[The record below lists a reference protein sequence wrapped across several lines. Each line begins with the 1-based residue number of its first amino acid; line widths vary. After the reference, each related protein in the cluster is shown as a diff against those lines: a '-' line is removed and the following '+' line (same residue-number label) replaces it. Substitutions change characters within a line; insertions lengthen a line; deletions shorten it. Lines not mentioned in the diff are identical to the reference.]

1 MESEQTVRL
10 GPLPEEQWDDR
21 TRAALAALLPPE
33 RRNPR
38 GAGNALAT
46 LARHPDLAEV
56 FLPFNTRLL
65 LRSTLPPRLR
75 ELAILR
81 VARRSGCAYE
91 WAHHARIA
99 AKAGLSEPEIEA
111 AGHGKV
117 IGPDADG
124 VASTPGVVSAVG
136 AGALDQSGPDR
147 GRLDRSRLD
156 RAVLAAVDE
165 LAEDSNLSD
174 RTWSTL
180 AAHLDERQLMDLVF
194 TVGAYVLLAMAFN
207 TFGVEPEHE
216 R

>member
-1 MESEQTVRL
+1 VESDRIVRL

-46 LARHPDLAEV
+46 LARHPDLAEA

-91 WAHHARIA
+91 WAHHVRIA
-99 AKAGLSEPEIEA
+99 AKAGLSEAEIEA
-111 AGHGKV
+111 AGNGKP
-117 IGPDADG
+117 IGPGEASGTDRDSVTGGVDG
-124 VASTPGVVSAVG
+124 GEPARAELDGAVV
-136 AGALDQSGPDR
+136 R
-147 GRLDRSRLD
+147 
-156 RAVLAAVDE
+156 AVDE
-165 LAEDSNLSD
+165 LAEGCNLSD

-207 TFGVEPEHE
+207 TFGVEPEYG

>member
-1 MESEQTVRL
+1 MELDRTVRL

-99 AKAGLSEPEIEA
+99 TKAGLSAAEIEA
-111 AGHGKV
+111 AG
-117 IGPDADG
+117 DG
-124 VASTPGVVSAVG
+124 QVSG
-136 AGALDQSGPDR
+136 MGGIELERAG
-147 GRLDRSRLD
+147 LD
-156 RAVLAAVDE
+156 RAVLDAVDE
-165 LAEDSNLSD
+165 LAGGCNLSD

>member
-1 MESEQTVRL
+1 MAVYVELDRTVRL

-46 LARHPDLAEV
+46 LVRHPDLAAA

-91 WAHHARIA
+91 WAHHTKIA
-99 AKAGLSEPEIEA
+99 AKAGLSEAEIEA
-111 AGHGKV
+111 AGRGETAESDEV
-117 IGPDADG
+117 I
-124 VASTPGVVSAVG
+124 
-136 AGALDQSGPDR
+136 
-147 GRLDRSRLD
+147 DRSELD
-156 RAVLAAVDE
+156 RAVLEAVDE
-165 LAEDSNLSD
+165 LAEGCNLSD
-174 RTWSTL
+174 RTWGTL
-180 AAHLDERQLMDLVF
+180 AAYLDERQLMDLVF

>member
-1 MESEQTVRL
+1 MEADRTVRL
-10 GPLPEEQWDDR
+10 GPLPEEEWDDR

-46 LARHPDLAEV
+46 LARHPDLAEA

-81 VARRSGCAYE
+81 VARRSGCGYE
-91 WAHHARIA
+91 WAHHTKIA
-99 AKAGLSEPEIEA
+99 AKAGLTEAEIKA
-111 AGHGKV
+111 AGDGK
-117 IGPDADG
+117 A
-124 VASTPGVVSAVG
+124 
-136 AGALDQSGPDR
+136 AGELDQ
-147 GRLDRSRLD
+147 
-156 RAVLAAVDE
+156 AVLAAVDE
-165 LAEDSNLSD
+165 LAEKNNLSD

>member
-1 MESEQTVRL
+1 VEPDRTVRL

-21 TRAALAALLPPE
+21 TRAALAALLPPD

-46 LARHPDLAEV
+46 LARHPDLAEA

-81 VARRSGCAYE
+81 VARRTGCAYE
-91 WAHHARIA
+91 WAHHVRIA
-99 AKAGLSEPEIEA
+99 AKAGLSEAEIEA
-111 AGHGKV
+111 AGNGKA
-117 IGPDADG
+117 IGPGEASERNETGGNSVTDVMGGGELARPELDG
-124 VASTPGVVSAVG
+124 AVV
-136 AGALDQSGPDR
+136 R
-147 GRLDRSRLD
+147 
-156 RAVLAAVDE
+156 AVDE
-165 LAEDSNLSD
+165 LAEGCNLSD

>member
-1 MESEQTVRL
+1 MESDRIVRL

-46 LARHPDLAEV
+46 LARHPDLAEA

-99 AKAGLSEPEIEA
+99 AKAGLSAAEIEA
-111 AGHGKV
+111 AGNGEV
-117 IGPDADG
+117 IGPDGAD
-124 VASTPGVVSAVG
+124 VSDKPDVVNRVG
-136 AGALDQSGPDR
+136 GSE
-147 GRLDRSRLD
+147 LD
-156 RAVLAAVDE
+156 RAVLDAVDE
-165 LAEDSNLSD
+165 LAGGCNLSD

-180 AAHLDERQLMDLVF
+180 AAHLGERQLMDLVF
-194 TVGAYVLLAMAFN
+194 TIGAYLLLAMAFN

>member
-1 MESEQTVRL
+1 MWKSYTRIRESCSPSGMAVYVELDRTVRL

-46 LARHPDLAEV
+46 LARHPDLAAA

-65 LRSTLPPRLR
+65 MRSTLPPRLR

-81 VARRSGCAYE
+81 VARRSSCAYE

-111 AGHGKV
+111 AGDGKV
-117 IGPDADG
+117 IGH
-124 VASTPGVVSAVG
+124 
-136 AGALDQSGPDR
+136 QSGPDR

-180 AAHLDERQLMDLVF
+180 AGHLD
-194 TVGAYVLLAMAFN
+194 
-207 TFGVEPEHE
+207 
-216 R
+216 

>member
-1 MESEQTVRL
+1 MAVYVELERTVRL

-46 LARHPDLAEV
+46 LARHPDLAAAS
-56 FLPFNTRLL
+56 LPFNTRLL

-91 WAHHARIA
+91 WAHHTEIA
-99 AKAGLSEPEIEA
+99 AKAGLSETEIEA
-111 AGHGKV
+111 AGRGEIV
-117 IGPDADG
+117 ESDELTEFSGLDG
-124 VASTPGVVSAVG
+124 VDGVGGVG
-136 AGALDQSGPDR
+136 R
-147 GRLDRSRLD
+147 GELD
-156 RAVLAAVDE
+156 RAVLSAVDE
-165 LAEDSNLSD
+165 LAGSCNLSD

>member
-1 MESEQTVRL
+1 VFVESDRIVRL

-46 LARHPDLAEV
+46 LARHPDLAEA

-99 AKAGLSEPEIEA
+99 AKAGLSADEIEA
-111 AGHGKV
+111 AGNGEV
-117 IGPDADG
+117 IGPDG
-124 VASTPGVVSAVG
+124 VDVTDKPDVVNRVG
-136 AGALDQSGPDR
+136 GSE
-147 GRLDRSRLD
+147 LD
-156 RAVLAAVDE
+156 RAVLDAVDE
-165 LAEDSNLSD
+165 LAGGCNVSD

-180 AAHLDERQLMDLVF
+180 AAHLGERQLMDLVF
-194 TVGAYVLLAMAFN
+194 TIGAYLLLAMAFN

>member
-1 MESEQTVRL
+1 MEPDRTVRL

-46 LARHPDLAEV
+46 LARHPDLAEA

-99 AKAGLSEPEIEA
+99 AKAGLSAAEIEA
-111 AGHGKV
+111 AGNGEV
-117 IGPDADG
+117 IGPNG
-124 VASTPGVVSAVG
+124 VNVTDKPDVING
-136 AGALDQSGPDR
+136 AGGSE
-147 GRLDRSRLD
+147 LD
-156 RAVLAAVDE
+156 RAVLDAVDE
-165 LAEDSNLSD
+165 LAGGCNLSD

>member
-1 MESEQTVRL
+1 VESDRTVRL

-46 LARHPDLAEV
+46 LARHPDLAAA

-91 WAHHARIA
+91 WAHHTKIA
-99 AKAGLSEPEIEA
+99 AMAGLSGAEIEA
-111 AGHGKV
+111 AGRGE
-117 IGPDADG
+117 GSG
-124 VASTPGVVSAVG
+124 EVVSAE
-136 AGALDQSGPDR
+136 
-147 GRLDRSRLD
+147 LD
-156 RAVLAAVDE
+156 RAVLEAVDE
-165 LAEDSNLSD
+165 LAGGCNLSD
-174 RTWSTL
+174 RTWGTL
-180 AAHLDERQLMDLVF
+180 AAYLDERQLMDLVF

>member
-1 MESEQTVRL
+1 VESDRTVRL

-46 LARHPDLAEV
+46 LARHPDLAEA

-91 WAHHARIA
+91 WAHHIKIA
-99 AKAGLSEPEIEA
+99 AKAGLSEAEIEA
-111 AGHGKV
+111 AGNGKA
-117 IGPDADG
+117 IGPGEASGTDRDG
-124 VASTPGVVSAVG
+124 VTGGVGGGEPARAELDGAVV
-136 AGALDQSGPDR
+136 R
-147 GRLDRSRLD
+147 
-156 RAVLAAVDE
+156 AVDE
-165 LAEDSNLSD
+165 LAEGCNLSD

>member
-1 MESEQTVRL
+1 MRL

-21 TRAALAALLPPE
+21 TRAALAALLPPD

-46 LARHPDLAEV
+46 LARHPDLTEA

-65 LRSTLPPRLR
+65 TRSTLPPRVR

-81 VARRSGCAYE
+81 VAGRSGCAYE
-91 WAHHARIA
+91 WAHHVRIA
-99 AKAGLSEPEIEA
+99 AKAGLSEAEIEA
-111 AGHGKV
+111 AGRGEA
-117 IGPDADG
+117 PAEASSAELDA
-124 VASTPGVVSAVG
+124 
-136 AGALDQSGPDR
+136 
-147 GRLDRSRLD
+147 
-156 RAVLAAVDE
+156 AVLGAVDE
-165 LAEDSNLSD
+165 LAGESNLSD
-174 RTWSTL
+174 RTWATL

-194 TVGAYVLLAMAFN
+194 TIGAYCLLAMAFN

>member
-1 MESEQTVRL
+1 VEPDRIVRL

-46 LARHPDLAEV
+46 LARHPDLAEA

-99 AKAGLSEPEIEA
+99 AKAGLSEAEIEA
-111 AGHGKV
+111 AGNGEV
-117 IGPDADG
+117 IGADG
-124 VASTPGVVSAVG
+124 VDVGDKPDVVNRVG
-136 AGALDQSGPDR
+136 GSE
-147 GRLDRSRLD
+147 LD
-156 RAVLAAVDE
+156 RAVLDAVDE
-165 LAEDSNLSD
+165 LAGGCNLSD
-174 RTWSTL
+174 RTWGTL
-180 AAHLDERQLMDLVF
+180 AAHLGERQLMDLVF
-194 TVGAYVLLAMAFN
+194 TIGAYLLLAMAFN

>member
-1 MESEQTVRL
+1 VESDRTVRL

-46 LARHPDLAEV
+46 LARHPDLAAA

-91 WAHHARIA
+91 WAHHTKIA
-99 AKAGLSEPEIEA
+99 AKAGLTGAEIEA
-111 AGHGKV
+111 AGEGEV
-117 IGPDADG
+117 IGPNGAD
-124 VASTPGVVSAVG
+124 VASDSIGVGGVCGSE
-136 AGALDQSGPDR
+136 
-147 GRLDRSRLD
+147 LD

-165 LAEDSNLSD
+165 LAEESNLSD

>member
-1 MESEQTVRL
+1 MESDRTVRL

-46 LARHPDLAEV
+46 LVRHPDLTVA

-91 WAHHARIA
+91 WAHHTKIA
-99 AKAGLSEPEIEA
+99 AKAGLSEAEIEA
-111 AGHGKV
+111 AGDGKA
-117 IGPDADG
+117 IGPG
-124 VASTPGVVSAVG
+124 E
-136 AGALDQSGPDR
+136 
-147 GRLDRSRLD
+147 LD
-156 RAVLAAVDE
+156 RAVLDAVDE
-165 LAEDSNLSD
+165 LAEGCNLSD

-180 AAHLDERQLMDLVF
+180 AVHLDERQLMDLVF

>member
-1 MESEQTVRL
+1 VESDRIVRL

-99 AKAGLSEPEIEA
+99 AKAGLTETEIEA
-111 AGHGKV
+111 AGDGKV
-117 IGPDADG
+117 IG
-124 VASTPGVVSAVG
+124 VG
-136 AGALDQSGPDR
+136 GRELDQ
-147 GRLDRSRLD
+147 
-156 RAVLAAVDE
+156 AVLTAVDE
-165 LAEDSNLSD
+165 LTEGSNLSD

-180 AAHLDERQLMDLVF
+180 AAYLDERQLMDLVF

>member
-1 MESEQTVRL
+1 MAVYVEQDRTVRL

-46 LARHPDLAEV
+46 LARHPDLAAA

-65 LRSTLPPRLR
+65 LHSTLPPRLR

-91 WAHHARIA
+91 WAHHTKIA
-99 AKAGLSEPEIEA
+99 AKAGLSEAEIEA
-111 AGHGKV
+111 AGDGRA
-117 IGPDADG
+117 IGPGEASERNETDG
-124 VASTPGVVSAVG
+124 DDVTGG
-136 AGALDQSGPDR
+136 AGGDE
-147 GRLDRSRLD
+147 LD
-156 RAVLAAVDE
+156 RAVLDAVDE
-165 LAEDSNLSD
+165 LAGGCNLSD

>member
-1 MESEQTVRL
+1 MAVYVELDRTVRL
-10 GPLPEEQWDDR
+10 GPLPEEQWDDQ

-46 LARHPDLAEV
+46 LARHPDLAEA

-91 WAHHARIA
+91 WGHHTKIA
-99 AKAGLSEPEIEA
+99 AKAGLSETEIEA
-111 AGHGKV
+111 AGRGEIV
-117 IGPDADG
+117 ESDELTEFSGLDG
-124 VASTPGVVSAVG
+124 VDGFGGV
-136 AGALDQSGPDR
+136 
-147 GRLDRSRLD
+147 GRSELD
-156 RAVLAAVDE
+156 RAVLSAVDE
-165 LAEDSNLSD
+165 LAGGCNLSD

>member
-1 MESEQTVRL
+1 MAVYVELDRTVRL

-46 LARHPDLAEV
+46 LVRHPDLTAA

-65 LRSTLPPRLR
+65 LHSTLPPRLR

-91 WAHHARIA
+91 WAHHTKIA
-99 AKAGLSEPEIEA
+99 AKAGLSEAEIEA
-111 AGHGKV
+111 AGRGEDT
-117 IGPDADG
+117 GEL
-124 VASTPGVVSAVG
+124 ASAE
-136 AGALDQSGPDR
+136 
-147 GRLDRSRLD
+147 LD
-156 RAVLAAVDE
+156 RAVLEAVDE
-165 LAEDSNLSD
+165 LAEGCNLSD
-174 RTWSTL
+174 RTWGTL
-180 AAHLDERQLMDLVF
+180 AAYLDERQLMDLIF

>member
-1 MESEQTVRL
+1 VESDRIVRL

-21 TRAALAALLPPE
+21 TRAALAALLPPD

-46 LARHPDLAEV
+46 LARHPDLAEA

-91 WAHHARIA
+91 WAHHTRIA
-99 AKAGLSEPEIEA
+99 AKAGLSGAEIEA
-111 AGHGKV
+111 AG
-117 IGPDADG
+117 DG
-124 VASTPGVVSAVG
+124 MASGE
-136 AGALDQSGPDR
+136 
-147 GRLDRSRLD
+147 LD
-156 RAVLAAVDE
+156 RAVLSAVDE
-165 LAEDSNLSD
+165 LAGGCDLSD

>member
-1 MESEQTVRL
+1 MESDRIVRL

-33 RRNPR
+33 RCNPR

-46 LARHPDLAEV
+46 LARHPDLAEA

-91 WAHHARIA
+91 WAHHVRIA
-99 AKAGLSEPEIEA
+99 AKAGLSEAEIEA
-111 AGHGKV
+111 AGNGKA
-117 IGPDADG
+117 IGPGEASETGGVGGGELARAELDG
-124 VASTPGVVSAVG
+124 AVV
-136 AGALDQSGPDR
+136 R
-147 GRLDRSRLD
+147 
-156 RAVLAAVDE
+156 AVDE
-165 LAEDSNLSD
+165 LTEGCNLSD

>member
-1 MESEQTVRL
+1 MEPDRTVRL
-10 GPLPEEQWDDR
+10 GPLPEEEWDDR

-46 LARHPDLAEV
+46 LARHPDLAEA

-65 LRSTLPPRLR
+65 LRSTLPARLR

-91 WAHHARIA
+91 QAHHARIA
-99 AKAGLSEPEIEA
+99 AKAGLSEAEIEA
-111 AGHGKV
+111 AGDGK
-117 IGPDADG
+117 A
-124 VASTPGVVSAVG
+124 PGE
-136 AGALDQSGPDR
+136 LDQ
-147 GRLDRSRLD
+147 
-156 RAVLAAVDE
+156 AVLTAVDE
-165 LAEDSNLSD
+165 LAGGCNLSD

>member
-1 MESEQTVRL
+1 VESDRIVRL

-21 TRAALAALLPPE
+21 TRAALAALLPPD

-46 LARHPDLAEV
+46 LARHPDLAEA

-81 VARRSGCAYE
+81 VARRTGCAYE
-91 WAHHARIA
+91 WAHHVRIA
-99 AKAGLSEPEIEA
+99 AKAGLSEAEIEA
-111 AGHGKV
+111 AG
-117 IGPDADG
+117 D
-124 VASTPGVVSAVG
+124 G
-136 AGALDQSGPDR
+136 AGGGELDE
-147 GRLDRSRLD
+147 
-156 RAVLAAVDE
+156 AVLRAVDE
-165 LAEDSNLSD
+165 LAEESNLSD
-174 RTWSTL
+174 RTWGTL
-180 AAHLDERQLMDLVF
+180 AAYLDERQLMDLVF

-207 TFGVEPEHE
+207 TFGVEPE